1 MVINQI
7 KISAKGGLTSG
18 GEKTPSDKKIKKT
31 IPKKIK
37 TKALA
42 KEPKK
47 NIAIKVGEAVLSEIS
62 QAKEPL
68 VAKVTTAIQ
77 LSIKHKIASSLKWTL
92 AAIVFIFL
100 LITVNIYFGDIKS
113 IANRKIANF
122 IPYPG
127 VIVNH
132 KIVLLKDFQNDLVAV
147 EKNLKR
153 QNIPY
158 TERDAKNSALKGLIQ
173 REVIFNLAKQQN
185 LTVSNEEINQ
195 QLDPFIE
202 SQGGLSK
209 TNELINDLYGW
220 DVNILKEKIIKV
232 VLLNEKLAVN
242 LKNIDNNLSEALFP
256 NYLDQEIKKANVISL
271 IK

>member
-1 MVINQI
+1 MVLNQI
-7 KISAKGGLTSG
+7 KISARSGSASG
-18 GEKTPSDKKIKKT
+18 GKKT
-31 IPKKIK
+31 APKKIK

-42 KEPKK
+42 KAPKK
-47 NIAIKVGEAVLSEIS
+47 NIAIKAGKAVLSEIS
-62 QAKEPL
+62 QAQEPL
-68 VAKVTTAIQ
+68 AAKATTAIKF
-77 LSIKHKIASSLKWTL
+77 SIKHKIASGLKWTL
-92 AAIVFIFL
+92 TAIVFIFF
-100 LITVNIYFGDIKS
+100 LITANVYFGDIKS
-113 IANRKIANF
+113 LANRKIADF

-158 TERDAKNSALKGLIQ
+158 TEKDAKDSALKGLIQ

-185 LTVSNEEINQ
+185 LTVSDEEINQ

-202 SQGGLSK
+202 AQGGLSK

-220 DVNILKEKIIKV
+220 DVNMLKEKIIKV
-232 VLLNEKLAVN
+232 VLLNEKLAAN
-242 LKNIDNNLSEALFP
+242 LKNIDGSLSEALFP
-256 NYLDQEIKKANVISL
+256 DYLDQEIKKAKVISL